1 MVNKKTR
8 LTSSV
13 VNLFT
18 EVMKLHSFRERQLQ
32 FGDIFSFRFGSW
44 VYWEKYLSKSDV
56 CLCFGRTQILCSGQ
70 IISKNWWEEVL

>member
-44 VYWEKYLSKSDV
+44 VYWEKYLSMKVMEDTN
-56 CLCFGRTQILCSGQ
+56 FM
-70 IISKNWWEEVL
+70 